1 MYLVCI
7 KKNKKGKLWGKRQE
21 GNPGQLEAPP
31 AAQAKEHDR
40 RGLGEG

>member
-7 KKNKKGKLWGKRQE
+7 KKKNKGKLWGKRQE

-31 AAQAKEHDR
+31 AAQAKEHD
-40 RGLGEG
+40 GWGHGEG